1 MKKNSIYITDQI
13 IRLHPKALSA
23 KAENLRG
30 ELLKRIIGQSYA
42 IDKITASYQIFQAG
56 LANSEKPVSSFLLMG
71 PTGTGKTRIVEAVAE
86 IFFGKNINMLKV
98 DCAEYSHSHEIAR
111 LIGSPP
117 GYLGHNETPPY
128 LTQKNIDR
136 HQTEENAFTI
146 LLFDEIEKANPSLW
160 QLLLG
165 ILDKGRL
172 TLGNNKTVDL
182 TRCFIFMT
190 SNVGSKA
197 ADQLINPSIGFHT
210 DSDCDNTDS
219 VKKIVSNEAKKVFSP
234 EFLNRLDHKIV
245 FHSLT
250 EEQVDKILTLE
261 LQYIKARLENSTV
274 SVSFDFNLMPA
285 AKRFLLKKGF
295 DKRYGGRPMKRA
307 LERYLIYPLSGL
319 IASNQLDDDD
329 QVIVDYS
336 ESEKE
341 LIFKKQPLTFSAC
354 GSFA

>member
-1 MKKNSIYITDQI
+1 
-13 IRLHPKALSA
+13 
-23 KAENLRG
+23 
-30 ELLKRIIGQSYA
+30 
-42 IDKITASYQIFQAG
+42 
-56 LANSEKPVSSFLLMG
+56 
-71 PTGTGKTRIVEAVAE
+71 
-86 IFFGKNINMLKV
+86 
-98 DCAEYSHSHEIAR
+98 
-111 LIGSPP
+111 
-117 GYLGHNETPPY
+117 
-128 LTQKNIDR
+128 
-136 HQTEENAFTI
+136 
-146 LLFDEIEKANPSLW
+146 
-160 QLLLG
+160 
-165 ILDKGRL
+165 
-172 TLGNNKTVDL
+172 
-182 TRCFIFMT
+182 MT